1 MSQKKEKQISIQV
14 SKDSRVQEV
23 ENFHIIIKSRGLP
36 GHILGSRG
44 TRRKELVNALPLLI
58 KTRLF

>member
-23 ENFHIIIKSRGLP
+23 ENFNIIIKSRGLP
-36 GHILGSRG
+36 GQILGSRG
-44 TRRKELVNALPLLI
+44 TRRKELFEALPLLI